1 MQKKSI
7 LKNDKGSITLFV
19 LLSALFFLVIVA
31 SVGVSM
37 RNKERRVDAEFQ
49 KVKNSYEQNLDNK
62 DAIYNE
68 KFQEL
73 PPNDVSDKISVEV
86 KRLLKLRG

>member
-19 LLSALFFLVIVA
+19 LLSALFFLVIVG

-37 RNKERRVDAEFQ
+37 RNKESRVDAEFQ

-73 PPNDVSDKISVEV
+73 PPNDVSDKISAEV